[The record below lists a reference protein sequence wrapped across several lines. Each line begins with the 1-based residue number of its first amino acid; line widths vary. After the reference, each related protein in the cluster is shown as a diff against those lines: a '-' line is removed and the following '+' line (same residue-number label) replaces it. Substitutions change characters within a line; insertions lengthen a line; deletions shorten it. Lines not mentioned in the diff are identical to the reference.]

1 MLIRSGL
8 ISGIF
13 LCFLSYS
20 SVALAKNDDVSREVD
35 PTSTE
40 ESIRQILNEDPDC
53 PDRSPDPLVAL
64 FEPEAE
70 PSQTRYG
77 STEDTAVNRRLPGN
91 YLLSLNTDSGDTV
104 DTRITVIAPVPAL
117 EIRARE
123 CIAHPN
129 EPCNCMSRLNS
140 ILATARQPSP
150 NSQGS
155 FPASFADNSNYDG
168 PHQSVRIRDEDIPYL
183 RGLFRTFD
191 SIHPLLPRV
200 SYTCNPDCSTRT
212 VRRTILGAYGAGCG
226 GLCVFGVLTGTS
238 LMKKVLAVKVVSI
251 LGLTLSIPLALGGLP
266 ILAIYDNRR
275 PLPWIATIRMPRFV
289 LLSTKDK
296 IQRRFNRVMEQLA
309 RERDAR
315 LISVHSINP
324 EWFEDGAVEA
334 SGQQFEDDMDDESEP
349 DIVLRVQVLLPA
361 SIESQEG
368 AFEYLGLLR
377 ETIDSVTVTLERKR
391 QRR

>member
-1 MLIRSGL
+1 
-8 ISGIF
+8 
-13 LCFLSYS
+13 
-20 SVALAKNDDVSREVD
+20 
-35 PTSTE
+35 
-40 ESIRQILNEDPDC
+40 
-53 PDRSPDPLVAL
+53 
-64 FEPEAE
+64 
-70 PSQTRYG
+70 
-77 STEDTAVNRRLPGN
+77 
-91 YLLSLNTDSGDTV
+91 
-104 DTRITVIAPVPAL
+104 
-117 EIRARE
+117 
-123 CIAHPN
+123 
-129 EPCNCMSRLNS
+129 
-140 ILATARQPSP
+140 
-150 NSQGS
+150 
-155 FPASFADNSNYDG
+155 
-168 PHQSVRIRDEDIPYL
+168 
-183 RGLFRTFD
+183 
-191 SIHPLLPRV
+191 
-200 SYTCNPDCSTRT
+200 
-212 VRRTILGAYGAGCG
+212 
-226 GLCVFGVLTGTS
+226 
-238 LMKKVLAVKVVSI
+238 MKKVLAVKVVSI